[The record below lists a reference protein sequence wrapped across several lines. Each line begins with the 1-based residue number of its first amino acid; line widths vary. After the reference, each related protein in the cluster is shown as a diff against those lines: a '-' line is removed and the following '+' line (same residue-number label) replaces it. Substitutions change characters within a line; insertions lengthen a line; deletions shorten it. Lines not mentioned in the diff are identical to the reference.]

1 MRSDEQ
7 LPETRDLETANV
19 SSDPLLIQLLKKRN
33 LKYMQEKKN
42 PVFPFMSFI
51 YEEFFSNLMSKRR
64 NYNSC
69 CTYTIA

>member
-33 LKYMQEKKN
+33 LKYMQEKK
-42 PVFPFMSFI
+42 
-51 YEEFFSNLMSKRR
+51 K
-64 NYNSC
+64 SC
-69 CTYTIA
+69 VPLHELYL